1 MTIIFKLLSD
11 GAFVAGDTESGMTTY
26 AYPTSTNAEAAKKHP
41 ERQSIYAQS
50 MIDSQRRNNGIGADY
65 DDANW
70 QRLGGRPDTIKM
82 DRAITLERH
91 QNYGVFTYYPICD
104 NAKRFADLTGTKTI
118 TPRAMQI
125 IRSLG
130 YVIIERQQEA

>member
-11 GAFVAGDTESGMTTY
+11 GAFVAGDTASGTTY
-26 AYPTSTNAEAAKKHP
+26 YSYPTSANAEAAKKHP

-50 MIDSQRRNNGIGADY
+50 MIDSQRRNNGIGAEY

-70 QRLGGRPDTIKM
+70 KRLGGRPTPTAA
-82 DRAITLERH
+82 DRTITLERR
-91 QNYGVFTYYPICD
+91 QQYGVFTYYPICD
-104 NAKRFADLTGTKTI
+104 DAKRFADLTGTKTI
-118 TPRAMQI
+118 TPRAMEI